1 MYEVAYVDVLG
12 KARLVP
18 GEDRLDRVSQR
29 LLDVSRLMPFQLPE
43 AEVPPANEPDLT
55 LEFPVEE
62 SVPDAQNAAGVAGGV
77 AVAGLAVPMAP
88 DLREVEVENANGSVI
103 VKIQGLSAKEQERAD
118 ADEILFTLEERS
130 GEKYAAYIADV
141 SLTLLSDVVHLSV
154 AEKAAV
160 IYTTVNCRESLW
172 VPGSA
177 YSRVKGAHHELD
189 TGEAPAVTQHPFRR
203 SPEQT
208 SDVEWHIKQSVALGV
223 LAPGVGAWATPAF
236 VVKQKGKPHGR
247 LVCDYRKVNMVTKR
261 MYHPMPAVMEVI
273 RRVTGATVFSG
284 LDAVSGFN
292 QLRLSKKAQEKLA
305 ITVPSGL
312 YFWLVLPFGP
322 VDGPQAFT
330 AVMRWIF
337 GNKVSRNLR

>member
-1 MYEVAYVDVLG
+1 
-12 KARLVP
+12 
-18 GEDRLDRVSQR
+18 
-29 LLDVSRLMPFQLPE
+29 
-43 AEVPPANEPDLT
+43 
-55 LEFPVEE
+55 
-62 SVPDAQNAAGVAGGV
+62 
-77 AVAGLAVPMAP
+77 MAP
-88 DLREVEVENANGSVI
+88 DLREVEVENANGNVI
-103 VKIQGLSAKEQERAD
+103 VQIQGLSAKEQERAD

-130 GEKYAAYIADV
+130 GEKYAAYIAAV

-177 YSRVKGAHHELD
+177 YSRVKGAHYELD

-337 GNKVSRNLR
+337 GDTKCLEIYVDDLAIHTRRGDVADRP